1 VVLKIEANR
10 VFFFS
15 LFIDLFLSSCSV
27 FNSGVMVIEPSMC
40 MFKEL
45 MEEIFKLGSY
55 NGGNQG
61 FLNEVFPWWHRL
73 PTKQTASKSSRQH
86 RI

>member
-1 VVLKIEANR
+1 
-10 VFFFS
+10 
-15 LFIDLFLSSCSV
+15 
-27 FNSGVMVIEPSMC
+27 MVIEPSMC

-61 FLNEVFPWWHRL
+61 FLNEVFLWWHRL